1 MIKNEEEEIK
11 RGIKRRNDERG
22 AIVRRKRGTIRRK
35 RLFVKRE
42 KRIEKKRDDRLEVY

>member
-11 RGIKRRNDERG
+11 RGIKRRNEERG
-22 AIVRRKRGTIRRK
+22 TIVRKRGTIRRK

-42 KRIEKKRDDRLEVY
+42 KRIERKKIERKRID